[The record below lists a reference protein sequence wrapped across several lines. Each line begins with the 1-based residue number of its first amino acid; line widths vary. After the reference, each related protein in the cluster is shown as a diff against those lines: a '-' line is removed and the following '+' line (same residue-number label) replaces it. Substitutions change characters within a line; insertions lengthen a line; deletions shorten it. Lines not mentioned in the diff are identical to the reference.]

1 MSGRYTHFGQLKG
14 TIGKGKVKGV
24 MIKGDPIFSLT
35 ANNHGLMVRFS
46 NRDSTDNFHE
56 GLKKHLSWS
65 DSTGQWV
72 HVKIVTTFGESM
84 VVGESDSGNGSD
96 SDRKQGL
103 PEDVLHVRTG
113 NPRHASKQARTYQV
127 DHPRIP
133 KTRHFLKR
141 VSAAWVHSSPALPSR
156 RPISSSQRQMFSS

>member
-1 MSGRYTHFGQLKG
+1 MGQLKG

-46 NRDSTDNFHE
+46 NRDSTENFHE
-56 GLKKHLSWS
+56 GLKKHLSWT

-84 VVGESDSGNGSD
+84 VVGESGSGNGSD

-103 PEDVLHVRTG
+103 PEDVVHVRTG
-113 NPRHASKQARTYQV
+113 NPRHASKQARTV
-127 DHPRIP
+127 KWIILTPKPRSLSEESVC
-133 KTRHFLKR
+133 RLGAFLPN
-141 VSAAWVHSSPALPSR
+141 A
-156 RPISSSQRQMFSS
+156 PIRCS

>member
-1 MSGRYTHFGQLKG
+1 MGQLKG

-46 NRDSTDNFHE
+46 NRDSTENFHE
-56 GLKKHLSWS
+56 GLKKHLSWT

-84 VVGESDSGNGSD
+84 VVGESDSCLLYTSP
-96 SDRKQGL
+96 SPRDR
-103 PEDVLHVRTG
+103 
-113 NPRHASKQARTYQV
+113 
-127 DHPRIP
+127 
-133 KTRHFLKR
+133 TRSR
-141 VSAAWVHSSPALPSR
+141 MPSSA
-156 RPISSSQRQMFSS
+156 